1 MVKCHKC
8 GTGWT
13 SQGLP
18 LCPICGTKVED
29 PAAAPK
35 VVAAPVAAATRGA
48 VLEAP
53 AEPPKVQLKKVEPVP
68 FVPTLKNPEPVAA
81 VAAKAPTES
90 PNVELRKVEPVP
102 IVPTVKTPEPVAA
115 PRVEAPKLQVH
126 KVDPA
131 PSEPVV
137 QTVLLKP
144 GAPKAEAC
152 PEAPRSEPYEFER
165 LQLSDPSALALPVMR
180 ELRTTSRPLNGPLIL
195 GSLAYLGV
203 FLLPLTVAFES
214 SRVLGILGFCVTAFF
229 APFAPIAWMAGLSAE
244 KRRREQGLRP
254 ENPVALGRLL
264 GQWATLLLV
273 SEVTLALIA
282 IAALRLA
289 GRFPFSFWTPFY

>member
-18 LCPICGTKVED
+18 ICPICGARVEE
-29 PAAAPK
+29 PAAAAK
-35 VVAAPVAAATRGA
+35 VAAAPVAAVVEKAAATRSA

-53 AEPPKVQLKKVEPVP
+53 AEPPKVQLKKVDPVP
-68 FVPTLKNPEPVAA
+68 FVPTVKIPEPVAQ
-81 VAAKAPTES
+81 
-90 PNVELRKVEPVP
+90 
-102 IVPTVKTPEPVAA
+102 
-115 PRVEAPKLQVH
+115 PRVEAPKLQIQ
-126 KVDPA
+126 KVEPA
-131 PSEPVV
+131 PSEPVAKSVEPAKPRLEAEPVV
-137 QTVLLKP
+137 QTVVMKAP
-144 GAPKAEAC
+144 APKTEIRQ
-152 PEAPRSEPYEFER
+152 EAPVTESYEFER
-165 LQLSDPSALALPVMR
+165 LQLSDPSALSLPVMR

-195 GSLAYLGV
+195 GALAYLGV

-214 SRVLGILGFCVTAFF
+214 SRVLGVLGFCMTAFF
-229 APFAPIAWMAGLSAE
+229 APFAPIAWMAGLSVE

-282 IAALRLA
+282 IAALRLS
-289 GRFPFSFWTPFY
+289 GRFPFSFWAPFY